1 MAAHV
6 RGTPRRFQFTGAIV
20 VLGVFTALYVSVI
33 PIGDRTQSA
42 TDIVS

>member
-20 VLGVFTALYVSVI
+20 VVGVVLILQS
-33 PIGDRTQSA
+33 GSLDR
-42 TDIVS
+42 